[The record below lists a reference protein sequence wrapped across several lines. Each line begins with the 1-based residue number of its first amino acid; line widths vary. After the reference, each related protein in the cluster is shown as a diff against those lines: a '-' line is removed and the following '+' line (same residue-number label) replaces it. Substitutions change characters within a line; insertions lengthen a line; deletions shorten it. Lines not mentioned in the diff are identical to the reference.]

1 MNLAVNGRFL
11 AAEPITGVQR
21 VGRRIVAAL
30 ADTADVTLYLPR
42 GVEAPEDLEACRV
55 VRGRLSGVAWEQLEL
70 PARALGNGTGLSLD
84 PANAG
89 PVLGGRRVMVLHD
102 VFPVTHPEWYTARF
116 RQWFKQVV
124 ARSARRAVAIVM
136 FSEWARQEAI
146 RAIGLDPGRIVV
158 ARQGTAP
165 FDGPPSEEEIR
176 STLSRLGLR
185 PGYVLATGEGDPRK
199 NTGFLRP
206 VLDAMAEAERP
217 TVVLTGAPFRHV
229 RPPAWPAEAFPARRL
244 GFVPDRELRALY
256 AGAGVFCFPS
266 LAEGFG
272 RPPLEAMACGTPV
285 IAGRYG
291 SAREVLGG
299 AARILPLEPRA
310 WADAIRRML
319 TDPAERRRWADRG
332 RRHAEGWHWDRTARL
347 VLDVCRS
354 AAPASRADTSGS
366 GRGGR

>member
-1 MNLAVNGRFL
+1 MNLAINGRFL
-11 AAEPITGVQR
+11 AAEPVTGVQR
-21 VGRRIVAAL
+21 VARQIVAGL
-30 ADTADVTLYLPR
+30 GQTADITLYLPR
-42 GVEAPEDLEACRV
+42 GAEAPGELDACRV
-55 VRGRLSGVAWEQLEL
+55 VRGTLSGVPWEQLEL

-116 RQWFKQVV
+116 RQWFRLVV
-124 ARSARRAVAIVM
+124 ARAARRAVGVVM

-146 RAIGLDPGRIVV
+146 RAIGLEPGRIVV

-165 FDGPPSEEEIR
+165 FDGPPPRDEVR

-199 NTGFLRP
+199 NTGFLGQ
-206 VLDAMAEAERP
+206 VLGAMDEAERP
-217 TVVLTGAPFRHV
+217 TLVLTGAPFRHV
-229 RPPAWPAEAFPARRL
+229 RPPTGPAQAFPARRL
-244 GFVPDRELRALY
+244 GFVSDRELRALY

-285 IAGRYG
+285 IAGSYG
-291 SAREVLGG
+291 SAREVLGD
-299 AARILPLEPRA
+299 AARILPLEPRT

-319 TDPAERRRWADRG
+319 ADSAERQRWASRG
-332 RRHAEGWHWDRTARL
+332 RRHADGWHWDRTARM
-347 VLDVCRS
+347 VLDLCRS
-354 AAPASRADTSGS
+354 AAPGGRADVPPAGP
-366 GRGGR
+366 GGR